1 MESLNIIP
9 GAGGMGSNRGVMPI
23 KVFVVLLN
31 IDLRL
36 VAVVAV
42 ERLT

>member
-23 KVFVVLLN
+23 KVFVVLN

-36 VAVVAV
+36 VVVVVA